1 MYVSEGRKL
10 SCAMWWN
17 NTKMFPNT
25 NTNTNIQVVQH
36 GATTQ
41 RYASSPHT
49 KLSSLDTLH
58 FLICTILQEGEAE
71 RGKKFTY
78 KREVLV
84 Y

>member
-10 SCAMWWN
+10 SCAMRWN

-25 NTNTNIQVVQH
+25 NTNVQVMQH

-49 KLSSLDTLH
+49 KLRY
-58 FLICTILQEGEAE
+58 FA
-71 RGKKFTY
+71 FF
-78 KREVLV
+78 
-84 Y
+84 

>member
-10 SCAMWWN
+10 SCTMRWN

-25 NTNTNIQVVQH
+25 NTNMQVVQH

-49 KLSSLDTLH
+49 KLRY
-58 FLICTILQEGEAE
+58 FA
-71 RGKKFTY
+71 FF
-78 KREVLV
+78 
-84 Y
+84 